1 MTRRFSV
8 QTARPRWIPP
18 SFHPLSCP
26 SLARLTQD
34 AGRCAGC
41 RVLVLAALLWL
52 ALTAI
57 ARGESPPQKPPAEQ
71 VTVEGVQNRLRQ
83 LEDAPALDAAAKGKL
98 RGLYGQALDDL
109 GAADKWANSAKRFE
123 QMAATGP
130 EELLK
135 TKAALD
141 ALPRETTLSI
151 PEASLL
157 QLEQTLSQ
165 KAAELSEQKLKF
177 AEIEAEPKRR
187 ASRRIEIPKLVVALR
202 ERLADVDNQLQAA
215 APTSE
220 SSELTSARRLSLW
233 ARRRAVEQELLCY
246 ENELKAYEVCT
257 ELLPLQRDLAA
268 RQIALAEQELAKW
281 QEAINKQRQRD
292 VEVQWRRAQQEAQQ
306 AHPALAELTKQNA
319 ELAERRKNL
328 AELIV
333 QTTTQLEDT
342 NQKLTA
348 LQDQFKRIQGKVET
362 VGLTNAIGLS
372 LRKQREAMPDLRN
385 HRKNIKTR
393 QLAIRES
400 NLALLQ
406 FEDRRSELANLE
418 AQIQKELHTTA
429 HAQDNSD
436 QYELEAATRNAL
448 QTEKD
453 YLDALI
459 VDLNSYFEKLQDLD
473 FAERQLIKQTE
484 DYAKYIDER
493 VLWIRSA
500 AVLGLSDCRHL
511 AEAALWLIRPEAWF
525 ELLRSLLAD
534 VQSNPLLAAMAVLI
548 FGPLI
553 WIQPRLRRKTTEI
566 GERAQR
572 ANCCSLIPTLEAVL
586 LTVLISS
593 VVPGILWYVSWRLG
607 AGIDSPEF
615 SKAVAAGLAYTAGI
629 YLVLDLLR
637 QKCRPEGLSEAH
649 FGWPVSALKPSR
661 RYIQAAKILLLPFVF
676 IAVTIS
682 AHENDRWIDSLGR
695 LSFVAA
701 MLICS
706 LLVQRSL
713 RPTGGIYQAALA
725 IRRGGWVERLR
736 PVWYPLAVL
745 VPVALA
751 ILAVA
756 GYYYTAQQLAQR
768 LVTSAYILLGLTL
781 LRSLLLRWVLV
792 KRRKLAIEQFR
803 QRRAANQ
810 AEAKP
815 TGESDASFLPAAAE
829 QNVDLA
835 AINAQTRH
843 LVEYSLAVTGFLGI
857 WLVWV
862 DVLPALWILD
872 RIALWQTSEQAQP
885 VSLADLGLAVLIAA
899 TMLIAAKNI
908 PGLLEMAVLQHLP
921 LDAGFRYTVGTVSR
935 YLIVVIGVVLACHTI
950 GLSWA
955 KVQWLVAAVSLGLGF
970 GLQEIFANFVSG
982 LIILFE
988 RPVRVGDV
996 VTVDDVS
1003 GVISRIR
1010 MRATTITN
1018 WDRQEF
1024 IVPNKE
1030 FITGRV
1036 LNWTLSDQVNRVVVN
1051 VGIAYGS
1058 DTDLAAALLLKA
1070 AREHP
1075 LVLDDPGPRVTFQEF
1090 GPSSLNFVLRCYLPD
1105 LENRLQVI
1113 HDLHTTVNR
1122 QFRQAGIEIAF
1133 PQHDVHIRSI
1143 LSDQRLLDGALQGR
1157 SPMPHVVEEDAEN
1170 QRGVRKVA

>member
-1 MTRRFSV
+1 MSRRFSV
-8 QTARPRWIPP
+8 QTARPRRVPL
-18 SFHPLSCP
+18 SLHPLLCP
-26 SLARLTQD
+26 GLVRLTESP
-34 AGRCAGC
+34 GRRPRCTPLAS
-41 RVLVLAALLWL
+41 AALVWL
-52 ALTAI
+52 AFA
-57 ARGESPPQKPPAEQ
+57 AVAQGESPPQKPPAEQ
-71 VTVEGVQNRLRQ
+71 VTVEAVQNRIKQ
-83 LEDAPALDAAAKGKL
+83 LEDAPALDAATKSKL
-98 RGLYGQALDDL
+98 RELYNQALDDV
-109 GAADKWANSAKRFE
+109 GAADKWASRAKRFE

-135 TKAALD
+135 TKAALEG
-141 ALPRETTLSI
+141 LPRETSVSI

-165 KAAELSEQKLKF
+165 KATELSEQKLKF

-187 ASRRIEIPKLVVALR
+187 ASRRIEIPKLVVAIR

-215 APTSE
+215 APATE
-220 SSELTSARRLSLW
+220 SSDLTSARRLSLW
-233 ARRRAVEQELLCY
+233 ARHRAVHQELLCH
-246 ENELKAYEVCT
+246 ENELRAYEVRT

-268 RQIALAEQELAKW
+268 RQIALAEQELTKW

-292 VEVQWRRAQQEAQQ
+292 VEVQLRRAQQEAQQ

-400 NLALLQ
+400 QLALLQ
-406 FEDRRSELANLE
+406 FEDRRSDLANLE
-418 AQIQKELHTTA
+418 AQIQKELHTTG
-429 HAQDNSD
+429 HAQGQSD
-436 QYELEAATRNAL
+436 QYELEAAARNAL
-448 QTEKD
+448 ETEKD

-459 VDLNSYFEKLQDLD
+459 VDLNSYFDKLVDLD
-473 FAERQLIKQTE
+473 NAERQLIKQTE

-500 AVLGLSDCRHL
+500 AVLGLPDCRQL
-511 AEAALWLIRPEAWF
+511 PEGVLWLIRPEAWF

-534 VQSNPLLAAMAVLI
+534 VKSNPLSAAMAVLI

-676 IAVTIS
+676 VAVTIS
-682 AHENDRWIDSLGR
+682 AHENDRWADSLGR
-695 LSFVAA
+695 LSFIAA
-701 MLICS
+701 MLLCS
-706 LLVQRSL
+706 LLTQRSL
-713 RPTGGIYQAALA
+713 RPTGGIYQAVLA

-751 ILAVA
+751 VLAVA

-803 QRRAANQ
+803 QRRAASQ
-810 AEAKP
+810 MEAKAA
-815 TGESDASFLPAAAE
+815 GESDASFLPAAAE

-872 RIALWQTSEQAQP
+872 RIALWQTSEQTQP

-899 TMLIAAKNI
+899 TTLIAAKNI

-1058 DTDLAAALLLKA
+1058 DTDLAAGLLLKA

-1075 LVLDDPGPRVTFQEF
+1075 LVLDDPAPRVTFQEF
-1090 GPSSLNFVLRCYLPD
+1090 GQSTLNFVLRCYLPD

-1133 PQHDVHIRSI
+1133 AQHDVHIRSI
-1143 LSDQRLLDGALQGR
+1143 LADQRFLHGALQGQ
-1157 SPMPHVVEEDAEN
+1157 SSVPHVAEEDAEN
-1170 QRGVRKVA
+1170 QLGVRKVA